1 MSTSALITPS
11 HLTLKAIVYIRQSTP
26 HQALSNQES
35 LRLQYALKQR
45 ALNLGWPSDNIQI
58 IDSDL
63 GLTAA
68 SAQLRE
74 GFKELVAL
82 VTLGQVGIILSTD
95 MTRLARNCSDWYPLL
110 DLCRF
115 RHCLIADR
123 DTVYDPATPNGRL
136 LLGIKGQLSELE
148 LQTIRARMT
157 AGLLNKAKRG
167 ELSLKLPA
175 GLVRNESDQV
185 VKSPNLE
192 VQQRIELIFSTF
204 LRLKS
209 ANQVVCY
216 FNEHSL
222 TIPRRDRFGD
232 IIWRRAT
239 HTAVLGILKNPA
251 YAGAFVYGRT
261 QAIRN
266 AAGKATRKNLPMS
279 EWRICVKDKYPGYIS
294 WQTYEKIQA
303 MLKDNYA
310 EYSCYQS
317 RGIPREGKAL
327 LAGLIYCGECGHKM
341 SVRYKGGVQY
351 LCESQRQKHQLPM
364 CQCLPGDP
372 IDNQVV
378 TAFLQVLSPA
388 ELDVYIRILTAHQ
401 ETEAKIDQAQ
411 EQQLERL
418 RYQAGLAERQFNQVD
433 PDNRLVAAELENRW
447 EKALLELKKTSE
459 MVALEREKRQ
469 TVLTTIPPAL
479 KEAFTALGRRLPH
492 VWSQELL
499 TNKRKKALLRCLID
513 KVVMH
518 RSAPDFV
525 HIRIVWRGGAV
536 TIYDIPVAVKAL
548 ADLTNV
554 EEMEAIILQL
564 SREGQSDAKIAAY
577 LSSQGFRSPTCPD
590 KVLPPTVQR
599 IRLKHRIF
607 RFHYSSRSQ
616 CIPGYLT
623 VSQLAQALEVKPHW
637 LYYQIKKG
645 SIQIEKDAEM
655 GLYLFPDTPDTL
667 EMLRRLQAGACE
679 HLCFLSGTNAHV
691 STENVG

>member
-45 ALNLGWPSDNIQI
+45 ALNLGWSNDNIQI

-63 GLTAA
+63 GLTGA

-74 GFKELVAL
+74 GFKELVTL
-82 VTLGQVGIILSTD
+82 VTLGQVGIILSSD
-95 MTRLARNCSDWYPLL
+95 VTRLARNCSDWYPLL

-123 DTVYDPATPNGRL
+123 DAVYDPSTPNGRL

-157 AGLLNKAKRG
+157 AGLLNKAERG

-222 TIPRRDRFGD
+222 YIPRRDRFD
-232 IIWRRAT
+232 DTVWRKAT
-239 HTAVLGILKNPA
+239 HTAILGVLKNPA

-261 QAIRN
+261 QTTRD
-266 AAGKATRKNLPMS
+266 AAGKAIRKSLPMS
-279 EWRICVKDKYPGYIS
+279 EWRICVQDKYPAYIS

-310 EYSCYQS
+310 EYACFQS

-327 LAGLIYCGECGHKM
+327 LSGLLYCGQCGHKM
-341 SVRYKGGVQY
+341 SVRYKDGVQY
-351 LCESQRQKHQLPM
+351 LCDRQRQKHQLPM
-364 CQCLPGDP
+364 CQCLRGQP
-372 IDNQVV
+372 IDDQVV
-378 TAFLQVLSPA
+378 TAFFQVLSPV
-388 ELDVYIRILTAHQ
+388 ELDVYERILATHQ

-411 EQQLERL
+411 QQQLERL
-418 RYQAGLAERQFNQVD
+418 NYQAALAERQFNQVD
-433 PDNRLVAAELENRW
+433 PDNRLVAAELEKRW
-447 EKALLELKKTSE
+447 EMALLELKQASE
-459 MVALEREKRQ
+459 AIALEREERQ
-469 TVLTTIPPAL
+469 PALTIPPVL
-479 KEAFTALGRRLPH
+479 KKAFAALGSKLPQM
-492 VWSQELL
+492 WRQELL
-499 TNKRKKALLRCLID
+499 TNKQKKTLLRCLID
-513 KVVMH
+513 KVVVH
-518 RSAPDFV
+518 RSAPDCV
-525 HIRIVWRGGAV
+525 HARIVWRGGAI
-536 TIYDIPVAVKAL
+536 TADDIPVAVKAL

-554 EEMEAIILQL
+554 KEMEATILQL
-564 SREGQSDAKIAAY
+564 SREGQSDAQIATY
-577 LSSQGFRSPTCPD
+577 LSAQGFRSPTCPD
-590 KVLPPTVQR
+590 KVLPRTVQR
-599 IRLKHRIF
+599 IRLKHQVF
-607 RFHYSSRSQ
+607 RSHYSSGSQ
-616 CIPGYLT
+616 SVPGYLT
-623 VSQLAQALEVKPHW
+623 LPQVAQALKVKPHW
-637 LYYQIKKG
+637 LYYQVKKG
-645 SIQIEKDAEM
+645 SIQVEKDAET
-655 GLYLFPDTPDTL
+655 GLFLFPDTPDTL
-667 EMLRRLQAGACE
+667 EMLRRFQAGECK
-679 HLCFLSGTNAHV
+679 HLCFQSVKDTHI